1 MVVMRVMPGPDYIKG
16 LSDGFALALAVIK
29 GSRDVKD
36 AIRRVEAIRDAAL
49 ERAAERLVTRRMDE
63 VMEHG

>member
-1 MVVMRVMPGPDYIKG
+1 VVVDAVPGPDYIKG

-29 GSRDVKD
+29 GSRDVED

-49 ERAAERLVTRRMDE
+49 ESAAERLVARRMEE
-63 VMEHG
+63 VMERE

>member
-1 MVVMRVMPGPDYIKG
+1 MVMGVMPGPDYIKG
-16 LSDGFALALAVIK
+16 LSDGFALALAAIK
-29 GSRDVKD
+29 GSRDVED

-49 ERAAERLVTRRMDE
+49 ERAAERLVARRIDE